1 MNRFIVGRNPVME
14 ALRAGTSIE
23 TILLSTSVR
32 GRFAAD
38 LRREARRHGVV
49 VKAVP
54 PDYLRRQVGTGT
66 HQGVVAVASAWSY
79 VPLEEILRRAKAA
92 DTPALVVI
100 LQGVQDPQ
108 NLGSIIRTAE
118 ALGVHGIVIP
128 KRRAVG
134 VTPTV
139 TKASAGA
146 AEHLPIAVVT
156 NVART
161 LSYLKEAGL
170 WIVGAEAGTGTLTWE
185 VDLTVPLAVVL
196 GSEGK
201 GISRLVRETCDFLV
215 EIPMGGK
222 LNSLNVSVAAGIML
236 YEVMRQKRSL
246 GHGHWRP

>member
-1 MNRFIVGRNPVME
+1 MSRYIVGRNPVME

-32 GRFAAD
+32 GRFVAD
-38 LRREARRHGVV
+38 LRREASRHGVV

-54 PDYLRRQVGTGT
+54 PDYLKRRAGTEA
-66 HQGVVAVASAWSY
+66 HQGVVAVASEWSY

-92 DTPALVVI
+92 DMPALVVI

-134 VTPTV
+134 VTPAV

-146 AEHLPIAVVT
+146 TEHMPIAVVT

-161 LSYLKEAGL
+161 LSCLKDAGL
-170 WIVGAEAGTGTLTWE
+170 WIVGAEAGARPMTWE
-185 VDLTVPLAVVL
+185 IDLTVPLGLVL

-201 GISRLVRETCDFLV
+201 GISRLVREMCDFLV

-222 LNSLNVSVAAGIML
+222 VNSLNVSVAAGIVL
-236 YEVMRQKRSL
+236 YEVIRQRRSVR
-246 GHGHWRP
+246 H